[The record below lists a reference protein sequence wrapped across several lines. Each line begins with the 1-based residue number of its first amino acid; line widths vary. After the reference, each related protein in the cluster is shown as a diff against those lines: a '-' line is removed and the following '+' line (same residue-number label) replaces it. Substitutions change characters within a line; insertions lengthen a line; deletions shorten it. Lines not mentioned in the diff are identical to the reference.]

1 MGNFNRDNKR
11 SGGGFGS
18 KFGGGKSFGG
28 PKRFGGRDGERPP
41 MHSAICDECGV
52 SCEVPFR
59 PTGDRPIYCSNCFE
73 KQGGASSRPSFGG
86 NDRGERRERPSF
98 NDRPRFNDRPSFE
111 DRPMF
116 DAVCGVCGK
125 ACQVPFKPTAG
136 KPVSCSDCFKK
147 PGAGGGRDSK
157 EVMDQ
162 LAMINS
168 KLDKIFKILGPSA
181 AVEKTAKPE
190 VKKEVAP
197 KAEVKE
203 VVAEKK
209 AKAPAKAKAV
219 AKKAPAKKKK

>member
-18 KFGGGKSFGG
+18 KFGGGKSYGGGSKFGD
-28 PKRFGGRDGERPP
+28 RDGGRPP
-41 MHSAICDECGV
+41 MLSAICDECGV

-73 KQGGASSRPSFGG
+73 KQGGSSSRPSFGG
-86 NDRGERRERPSF
+86 NDRGDRRERPSF
-98 NDRPRFNDRPSFE
+98 NDRPRFE
-111 DRPMF
+111 DRPMY

-125 ACQVPFKPTAG
+125 ACQVPFRPTAG

-147 PGAGGGRDSK
+147 PGAGSAGGSK

-162 LAMINS
+162 LAMMNS
-168 KLDKIFKILGPSA
+168 KLDKLFKILAPNA
-181 AVEKTAKPE
+181 PAEKESKPE
-190 VKKEVAP
+190 AKKKVVERKEVQ
-197 KAEVKE
+197 EGIT
-203 VVAEKK
+203 EKK
-209 AKAPAKAKAV
+209 VKSRAKKAV